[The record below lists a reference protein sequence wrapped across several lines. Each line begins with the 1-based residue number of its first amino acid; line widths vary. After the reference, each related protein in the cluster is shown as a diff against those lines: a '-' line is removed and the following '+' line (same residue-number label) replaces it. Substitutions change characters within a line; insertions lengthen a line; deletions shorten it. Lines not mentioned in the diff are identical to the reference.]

1 MGQIAKGGKLDLR
14 RPGSK
19 PSPALWPRWG
29 ALNQFM
35 SPQAT
40 QPIENIDSA
49 RENPRKS
56 KSNNRSTGVRF
67 AARPRLADVIQVASR
82 RLKGFAVSTAASLTP
97 HFASQ
102 KYAGLDKGANF
113 SPLPPCKPLKTN
125 DRRRFAAEN
134 GGRLGDG
141 ISAFLVRPRP
151 PGRLSSGRAPAG
163 VSSTNVSGVIGGRS
177 HGEPRRK
184 P

>member
-134 GGRLGDG
+134 GGKRRPLRRRNLGFPR
-141 ISAFLVRPRP
+141 APEAAWPPVERPRAS
-151 PGRLSSGRAPAG
+151 RRQFNQCQWCYRWAQ
-163 VSSTNVSGVIGGRS
+163 
-177 HGEPRRK
+177 PRRT
-184 P
+184 